1 MNNQSHIN
9 DLLRAQKVLASCTTQ
24 EHVDA
29 AVRYF
34 RLFIK
39 KWKHLFSVS
48 VVKDL
53 ELTFAIEIGEKL
65 REIETK

>member
-39 KWKHLFSVS
+39 KWRHLFSVP
-48 VVKDL
+48 VVKEL
-53 ELTFAIEIGEKL
+53 ELTFAIDMGEKL
-65 REIETK
+65 REIGTK